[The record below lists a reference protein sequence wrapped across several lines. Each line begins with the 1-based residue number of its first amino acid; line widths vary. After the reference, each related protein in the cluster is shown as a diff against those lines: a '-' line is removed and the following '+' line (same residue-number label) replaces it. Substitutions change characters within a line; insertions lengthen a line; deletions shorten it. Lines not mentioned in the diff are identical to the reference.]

1 MLNESEA
8 SGVTWVSGLSAR
20 GHDLLTINA
29 SQPIPE
35 EEWDP
40 LQPQGLCLPDKVSPW
55 EEQLW
60 WATAGCAAA
69 SAASAGNDGGKKHHQ
84 SSFRHRWQFLL
95 IPFPTEI
102 PRGLAVNKRQCASR
116 LAWKLARDVSHLATY
131 RSVMHMTHIAAI
143 TLQWTCY
150 GNTHPDKHQTNLQLN
165 WRFSLLK
172 WHPQPD
178 VHQTS
183 ERNPCQPADSGR
195 ANRYEN
201 RRDSPPLSPS
211 QTDGNGISG
220 AAPIRPLLGLRLFS
234 SALGLAAAHI
244 NFANHLER
252 EENQFVFSFPKM
264 TWRQP
269 LQTKAQNY
277 AVLPSN
283 CLTFFFDF

>member
-1 MLNESEA
+1 M
-8 SGVTWVSGLSAR
+8 GSALATR
-20 GHDLLTINA
+20 VLPSWQGQSMGGTTLAGHG
-29 SQPIPE
+29 
-35 EEWDP
+35 
-40 LQPQGLCLPDKVSPW
+40 GLCCCLCW
-55 EEQLW
+55 EW
-60 WATAGCAAA
+60 WWKEAPSVFIQAPMT
-69 SAASAGNDGGKKHHQ
+69 
-84 SSFRHRWQFLL
+84 
-95 IPFPTEI
+95 IPAHPISTEI

-116 LAWKLARDVSHLATY
+116 LAWKLARDASHLATY

-150 GNTHPDKHQTNLQLN
+150 CNTHPDKHQTNLQLN

-172 WHPQPD
+172 RHPQPD

-183 ERNPCQPADSGR
+183 ERDPCQPADSGR
-195 ANRYEN
+195 ADRYEN

-211 QTDGNGISG
+211 QADGSGISG

-244 NFANHLER
+244 NFANHLEG

-269 LQTKAQNY
+269 FQTKAQNY

>member
-1 MLNESEA
+1 MAAWIYVKESEA
-8 SGVTWVSGLSAR
+8 YGVTWVSGLSAR

-40 LQPQGLCLPDKVSPW
+40 LRPQGLCLPDKVSPW
-55 EEQLW
+55 EEQPW
-60 WATAGCAAA
+60 WATAGCA
-69 SAASAGNDGGKKHHQ
+69 AASAGNDGGKKHHQ

-165 WRFSLLK
+165 WRFSLETTSPARCPPDIREESVPAGRQ
-172 WHPQPD
+172 WPGGSIREPQ
-178 VHQTS
+178 
-183 ERNPCQPADSGR
+183 
-195 ANRYEN
+195 
-201 RRDSPPLSPS
+201 
-211 QTDGNGISG
+211 
-220 AAPIRPLLGLRLFS
+220 RLS
-234 SALGLAAAHI
+234 SAVAKPG
-244 NFANHLER
+244 R
-252 EENQFVFSFPKM
+252 
-264 TWRQP
+264 RQRH
-269 LQTKAQNY
+269 
-277 AVLPSN
+277 
-283 CLTFFFDF
+283 